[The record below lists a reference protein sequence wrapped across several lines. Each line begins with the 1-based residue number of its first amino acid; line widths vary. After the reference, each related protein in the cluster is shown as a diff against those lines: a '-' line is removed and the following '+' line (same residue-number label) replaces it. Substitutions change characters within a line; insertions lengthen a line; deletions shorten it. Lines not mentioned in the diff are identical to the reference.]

1 MSGSSRPT
9 SARTRSLPGVWRPRA
24 LRERLSLRLLR
35 LLLLM
40 LGLQLGMMTV
50 VSIMVRRLP
59 ILWSSLIPE
68 TLLVQL
74 GRPRRC
80 TLRAT
85 TMQTS

>member
-1 MSGSSRPT
+1 MIDTISFVYVFAQLLG
-9 SARTRSLPGVWRPRA
+9 
-24 LRERLSLRLLR
+24 LR
-35 LLLLM
+35 LLM

-50 VSIMVRRLP
+50 VSLVVRPLP
-59 ILWSSLIPE
+59 IRWSSLILE